1 MKQVLLLP
9 FPFKTGAGAR
19 RLVVEGKLRQ
29 KHLSRSALG
38 KRFSESMQQI
48 YRRTPMSKC
57 DFNKVAKATLLK
69 SHFGMSVSCEFAAY
83 FQNTFS

>member
-29 KHLSRSALG
+29 KHLSRSVLG

-57 DFNKVAKATLLK
+57 DFNKVAKYAANLQENTL
-69 SHFGMSVSCEFAAY
+69 VEVR
-83 FQNTFS
+83 FQ